1 MAAGFFRKSAL
12 EKLSTPEKLDQ
23 LIKVT
28 GPKAWIALL
37 TVSLALTTGI
47 GWAVFG
53 KVKTKLNAIG
63 VVLGGQVHEVVST
76 SQGQLVTLKVAIG
89 DKVKEGDVIAN
100 IQQPELIQHI
110 EDAKAVL
117 SDRRLEMGKLLSYG
131 SQGSQLESE
140 LINQNR
146 LSIQGEIESEKKKMS
161 FLNNQLESENN
172 LLSKGL
178 IVKSQVAN
186 TKQQIDASQNTIERL
201 KSQMVETS
209 NRKLNIG
216 FDLQQKTTLQNQRIA
231 EAERNLQFLTEK
243 FDTQSNIKSPYSGE
257 VVEVLTDAGVVVG
270 AGTPLFKLK
279 NQDGDKLSNKL
290 KAVLYIPSQDG
301 KKIKKGMEAF
311 VVPSTVQPQEFGF
324 IKGKVTYISDFPI
337 TQQGMMTSV
346 KNDQLAKGL
355 LSSGPLF
362 EVHVEFDK
370 DTNSYSGF
378 KWTSAKGPNIAIKEG
393 TSCTGKITIKQ
404 ENPATI
410 VVPAFKKFFDL
421 Y

>member
-1 MAAGFFRKSAL
+1 MAAGFFRKAAL

-28 GPKAWIALL
+28 GPKAWIALF
-37 TVSLALTTGI
+37 TVFLALSTGI
-47 GWAVFG
+47 GWAVVG

-63 VVLGGQVHEVVST
+63 VVLGGEVHEVVAT
-76 SQGQLVTLKVAIG
+76 SQGQLIKLKVSIG
-89 DKVKEGDVIAN
+89 TQVKEGDVIAN
-100 IQQPELIQHI
+100 IQQPELIQQI
-110 EDAKAVL
+110 ESAKAVL
-117 SDRRLEMGKLLSYG
+117 SDRKLEMGKLTSYG
-131 SQGSQLESE
+131 SQGTQLEGE

-146 LSIQGEIESEKKKMS
+146 VSIQGEIESERKKLS

-172 LLSKGL
+172 LLEKGL
-178 IVKSQVAN
+178 IVRSQVAN
-186 TKQQIDASQNTIERL
+186 TKQQIDASKNTIERL

-209 NRKLNIG
+209 SRKLNIG
-216 FDLQQKTTLQNQRIA
+216 FDLQQKIVLQNQRIA
-231 EAERNLQFLTEK
+231 EAERNLQFLSERYE
-243 FDTQSNIKSPYSGE
+243 TQSNIKSPYNGE

-270 AGTPLFKLK
+270 PGTPLFKLK
-279 NQDGDKLSNKL
+279 NQHDGKLTNL
-290 KAVLYIPSQDG
+290 KGVLYIPSQDG

-346 KNDQLAKGL
+346 KNDQLVKGL
-355 LSSGPLF
+355 LASGPLF
-362 EVHVEFDK
+362 EVHVEFEK
-370 DTNSYSGF
+370 DPSSYSGF
-378 KWTSAKGPNIAIKEG
+378 RWTSAKGPDVSIKEG